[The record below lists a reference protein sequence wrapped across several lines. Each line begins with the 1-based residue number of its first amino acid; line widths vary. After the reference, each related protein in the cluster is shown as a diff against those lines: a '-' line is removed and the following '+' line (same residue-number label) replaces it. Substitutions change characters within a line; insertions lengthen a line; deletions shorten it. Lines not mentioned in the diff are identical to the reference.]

1 MATYYINADTGND
14 TTGDGSSSNPWL
26 TILHAYGQASTG
38 DEIYAQNSTNAYAW
52 EAIVFGK
59 NITFIGESAEN
70 VVFDATGQS
79 LIQKGIFTY
88 QTQGTYLLK
97 NITFTGFTTST
108 NQDGGIHIFNPSTI
122 NIENCIFT
130 GNNITAQPAGILVF
144 RNTSENSV
152 VNITSCLF
160 YDNNGNGVNSMIGN
174 AESTAPTVNFISST
188 IYLDGPAGEEM
199 RYLVR
204 GYGGTDINIV
214 FKNSILSNEQGTT
227 FNMFNN
233 ANLGNH
239 NETYSCFYNISDSV
253 SGTGVITSDP
263 LFIDAVN
270 NNYNLSPSSP
280 CIDAGTLI

>member
-14 TTGDGSSSNPWL
+14 ATGDGSSSNPWL

-38 DEIYAQNSTNAYAW
+38 DEIYAQNSTNSYAW

-59 NITFIGESAEN
+59 NITFIGESAKN

-108 NQDGGIHIFNPSTI
+108 NQEGAIHIYSTLTI

-130 GNNITAQPAGILVF
+130 GNNITAKPAGIFAF

-152 VNITSCLF
+152 VNLTSCLF
-160 YDNNGNGVNSMIGN
+160 YNNNGNGGRSIIGN
-174 AESTAPTVNFISST
+174 AEGIGTPPTVNFISST
-188 IYLDGPAGEEM
+188 IYLGGPAGEEM
-199 RYLVR
+199 RYLVT
-204 GYGGTDINIV
+204 GYGGTAINIV
-214 FKNSILSNEQGTT
+214 FKNTIVSNEQAIT
-227 FNMFNN
+227 FNI
-233 ANLGNH
+233 LGSGGNH
-239 NETYSCFYNISDSV
+239 TETYSCFYNINDSV
-253 SGTGVITSDP
+253 SGIGVITADP
-263 LFIDAVN
+263 LFIDPAN

>member
-14 TTGDGSSSNPWL
+14 TTGDGSASNPWL

-38 DEIYAQNSTNAYAW
+38 DEVYAQNSTNSYTW
-52 EAIVFGK
+52 SAIVFGK

-97 NITFTGFTTST
+97 NITFTGFTTSN
-108 NQDGGIHIFNPSTI
+108 NQDGGIHIYNTSTI

-130 GNNITAQPAGILVF
+130 GNNIIAQPAGIFQF
-144 RNTSENSV
+144 RNTSQNSV
-152 VNITSCLF
+152 VNIISCLF
-160 YDNNGNGVNSMIGN
+160 YGNNGNGGRSIIGN

-188 IYLDGPAGEEM
+188 IYLGGPAGEEM
-199 RYLVR
+199 RYLVT
-204 GYGGTDINIV
+204 GYGGTSIKIV
-214 FKNSILSNEQGTT
+214 FKNTIVSNGQAIDFNILQSAGTHT
-227 FNMFNN
+227 
-233 ANLGNH
+233 
-239 NETYSCFYNISDSV
+239 ETYSCFHNINDSV

-263 LFIDAVN
+263 LFIDPAN
-270 NNYNLSPSSP
+270 NNYNLSSSSP